1 VTVVERANSIQDLR
15 GKLVADGS
23 LAKHVVG
30 TEVDLPDAVLR
41 VRYKLGSAIGLQILH
56 SVEVGASKLVSENL
70 DSLFCRTIGPR
81 DVD

>member
-56 SVEVGASKLVSENL
+56 SVEVGGGKVIRENL
-70 DSLFCRTIGPR
+70 DGLLCRPIVPR